1 MRKNAP
7 RILLNRYIDCPIIVL
22 YFQVKILIHQRKQ
35 IPEQIDVLKRLSS
48 TFEHRQASHHDENV
62 TCNGDAKSRRD
73 EIRVKRA
80 EMRRAKLEKRFV
92 EKASK
97 SVEIFQRLIK
107 NFFDEIVDQT
117 SGQVEEVAIVFGAT
131 PVRIFQSFVH
141 LNL

>member
-1 MRKNAP
+1 M
-7 RILLNRYIDCPIIVL
+7 
-22 YFQVKILIHQRKQ
+22 IHQRKQ

-62 TCNGDAKSRRD
+62 NCNGDAKSRRD

>member
-7 RILLNRYIDCPIIVL
+7 RILLNRYIDCHIIVL

-97 SVEIFQRLIK
+97 SVENFQRLIK